1 MSDAVSSSTINISQ
15 TNVADG
21 ITSDD
26 LASSASHQ
34 QRRPWVLQ
42 WDPYEAMEVGGGT
55 EENTAGDDYFSS
67 GGSNGASV
75 RRPTGS
81 HYADL
86 RPGAQQVNRSA
97 PRQHHPSSSSPP
109 NALPS
114 NVVGST
120 PDKASS
126 ASLTTQRIE
135 GMSDDDEQQPAQH
148 NVETSASPAKLS
160 EEPNLHQSTAESA
173 ASVTGEEGENN
184 GLNEEE
190 NDKEDPP
197 GQRLQPLQEHME
209 LAAKMV
215 ILQDEPSLRLSIA
228 SGASNENWSDAGDP
242 SGVIPIPHDDEP
254 PLVVA
259 SLVQEN
265 ESMSEP
271 GLYERFEQVT
281 AQMEALSAAVQSVSI
296 AGGFSP
302 VASSMAGGSS
312 NRASSFVGSNLLEEQ
327 QDMVVYP
334 AYSSRERNP
343 SVPSSVILPQFA
355 EGIPLDPP
363 GYLREMAQRERRY
376 MGYRSQDAWDFSPFD
391 VLAPAIST
399 EHSIQESY
407 LPLPSAS
414 NERIFELTD
423 GLPVDPP
430 TDLDRQSRQASGTA
444 GRAET
449 TVQRDSY
456 SLTDAAIAEEADF
469 KRNLPASIEADD
481 SSTVSGITMDPA
493 VRVSPYPQATQPPLE
508 EASLITAHAVFDRDH
523 QSELRILH
531 DAIADIQEKLK
542 AIAEQIKQ
550 GSATDDTKDD
560 EEQSILELY
569 AETMFISSLVLA
581 FGIFIGVSIQH
592 SRETK

>member
-1 MSDAVSSSTINISQ
+1 
-15 TNVADG
+15 
-21 ITSDD
+21 
-26 LASSASHQ
+26 
-34 QRRPWVLQ
+34 
-42 WDPYEAMEVGGGT
+42 
-55 EENTAGDDYFSS
+55 
-67 GGSNGASV
+67 
-75 RRPTGS
+75 
-81 HYADL
+81 
-86 RPGAQQVNRSA
+86 
-97 PRQHHPSSSSPP
+97 
-109 NALPS
+109 
-114 NVVGST
+114 
-120 PDKASS
+120 
-126 ASLTTQRIE
+126 
-135 GMSDDDEQQPAQH
+135 
-148 NVETSASPAKLS
+148 
-160 EEPNLHQSTAESA
+160 
-173 ASVTGEEGENN
+173 
-184 GLNEEE
+184 
-190 NDKEDPP
+190 
-197 GQRLQPLQEHME
+197 
-209 LAAKMV
+209 
-215 ILQDEPSLRLSIA
+215 
-228 SGASNENWSDAGDP
+228 
-242 SGVIPIPHDDEP
+242 
-254 PLVVA
+254 
-259 SLVQEN
+259 
-265 ESMSEP
+265 
-271 GLYERFEQVT
+271 
-281 AQMEALSAAVQSVSI
+281 
-296 AGGFSP
+296 
-302 VASSMAGGSS
+302 
-312 NRASSFVGSNLLEEQ
+312 
-327 QDMVVYP
+327 
-334 AYSSRERNP
+334 
-343 SVPSSVILPQFA
+343 
-355 EGIPLDPP
+355 
-363 GYLREMAQRERRY
+363 

-508 EASLITAHAVFDRDH
+508 EASLITAHVVFDRDH